1 MMRKFVPKRV
11 ESMPYS
17 GIRKFFEMV
26 IGMED
31 VISLAVGEPD
41 FVTPWHIREACIYA
55 LEGGYTSYTSNWGLI
70 ELRELV
76 SERMNAKYGLTYD
89 PEDEVLI
96 TTGVS
101 EAFDLSVRAIVDM
114 GEEVIIIEPCYVSY
128 APCVKLAG
136 GVPVIIP
143 TDVSNEFKPTPEQIE
158 EKITGR
164 TKAIVLSYPSNP
176 TGSTLSKKELEG
188 IADVINEHDLVV
200 ISDEIYGELTYEGR
214 HVCFGSLNGMRERTI
229 VLNGFSK
236 SHAMTG
242 WRIGYAMGD
251 EKIIDA
257 VMKIHQYT
265 MLCAPIT
272 SQMAAVEALRRGD
285 GEMERMIEE
294 YNRRRKFVVSRLNK
308 IGLSC
313 FEPKGAFYAFP
324 CIKSLGI
331 SSTNFSEGLLH
342 EEKVAVIAGDVFG
355 KAGEGFVR
363 CSYAVSMDLL
373 REALS
378 RIDSFVN
385 KR

>member
-1 MMRKFVPKRV
+1 
-11 ESMPYS
+11 
-17 GIRKFFEMV
+17 MV